1 MKVLVLN
8 EAEIRRCA
16 GMTHE
21 AVAAVAIGFT
31 RLAEGRVSLPPIVRV
46 DIPSSRGEVD
56 IKTAYVEG
64 LDRFAIK
71 VASGFFGNPD
81 IGLPYGSGLMLL
93 MSARTGLLEVVLL
106 DNGYLTD
113 LRTGIAGAIA
123 ATHLAPRRI
132 DTAGVV
138 GTGMQAR
145 FQMRALKL
153 VRDFG
158 RIAVYGRNE
167 AAVRRYVAEMST
179 ELGVEVYP
187 MPDVAGVV
195 RESQFVVTTTP
206 TREPWLRA
214 EWLHTGL
221 HITAVGA
228 DGEHKQELHADV
240 FARADR
246 VACDSLVQCS
256 RLGELHHAYA
266 AGVLAQDHP
275 VTELGALTSGIATGR
290 ERDDEITIC
299 DLTGVGV
306 QDTTIAVQAYG
317 QAIELGLG
325 TSFEV

>member
-1 MKVLVLN
+1 VRVLVLN

-21 AVAAVAIGFT
+21 AVAAVALGFT
-31 RLAEGRVSLPPIVRV
+31 RLAEGCVSLPPIVRV
-46 DIPSSRGEVD
+46 DVPASRGEVD
-56 IKTAYVEG
+56 IKTAYIEG

-93 MSARTGLLEVVLL
+93 MSARTGLLEALLL

-123 ATHLAPRRI
+123 AQHLAPRQV
-132 DTAGVV
+132 DTAGVI

-153 VRDFG
+153 VRDFR
-158 RIAVYGRNE
+158 RIAVYGRRE
-167 AAVRRYVAEMST
+167 TAVRLYVAEMSA
-179 ELGVEVYP
+179 ELGVEVEP
-187 MPDVAGVV
+187 MPDAASVV
-195 RESQFVVTTTP
+195 RASQVVVTTTP

-214 EWLHTGL
+214 EWLHPGL

-228 DGEHKQELHADV
+228 DGEHKQELHADA
-240 FARADR
+240 FSRAGR
-246 VACDSLVQCS
+246 IACDSRAQCS

-266 AGVLAQDHP
+266 AGVLAPDHA
-275 VTELGALTSGIATGR
+275 VTELGALTGGAATGR
-290 ERDDEITIC
+290 EREDEITIC

-306 QDTTIAVQAYG
+306 QDTTIAVQTYG
-317 QAIELGLG
+317 KAIELGLG

>member
-1 MKVLVLN
+1 MNVLVLN

-21 AVAAVAIGFT
+21 AVAAVALGFT

-93 MSARTGLLEVVLL
+93 MSARTGLLEAILL

-123 ATHLAPRRI
+123 AQHLAPRRI

-153 VRDFG
+153 VRDFR
-158 RIAVYGRNE
+158 RIAVYGRKE
-167 AAVRRYVAEMST
+167 AAVRRYAADMSG
-179 ELGVEVYP
+179 ELGIEVQP
-187 MPDVAGVV
+187 MPDVASVV
-195 RESQFVVTTTP
+195 RESQVVLTTTP

-214 EWLHTGL
+214 EWLHPRL

-228 DGEHKQELHADV
+228 DGEHKQELHADA

-246 VACDSLVQCS
+246 VACDSLKQCS

-266 AGVLAQDHP
+266 AGVLAKDHP
-275 VTELGALTSGIATGR
+275 VTELGTLTSGGATGR

-306 QDTTIAVQAYG
+306 QDTTIAVQAHCR
-317 QAIELGLG
+317 AIELGLG
-325 TSFEV
+325 VSFKV

>member
-1 MKVLVLN
+1 MKVLILN
-8 EAEIRRCA
+8 EGEIRRCV

-21 AVAAVAIGFT
+21 AVAAVALGFT

-46 DIPSSRGEVD
+46 DIPAARGEVD

-71 VASGFFGNPD
+71 VASGFFGNPG

-93 MSARTGLLEVVLL
+93 MSARTGLLEAVLL

-123 ATHLAPRRI
+123 AQHLAPRRV

-153 VRDFG
+153 VRNFR
-158 RIAVYGRNE
+158 RIIVHERNP
-167 AAVRRYVAEMST
+167 ASTARYAAEMGA
-179 ELGVEVYP
+179 ELGVQVQP
-187 MPDVAGVV
+187 VADIGQLV
-195 RESQFVVTTTP
+195 REAQVVVTTTP
-206 TREPWLRA
+206 TREPWLKP
-214 EWLHTGL
+214 EWLHPGL

-228 DGEHKQELHADV
+228 DGEHKQELHAQV
-240 FARADR
+240 FSRVDR
-246 VACDSLVQCS
+246 IVCDSRAQCV
-256 RLGELHHAYA
+256 RLGELHHAIA
-266 AGVLAQDHP
+266 TGVLAPDAP
-275 VTELGALTSGIATGR
+275 VTELGALTAGTASGRST
-290 ERDDEITIC
+290 ETEITIC

-306 QDTTIAVQAYG
+306 QDTTIAVQAYA
-317 QAIELGLG
+317 QAVELGLG
-325 TSFEV
+325 THFDV

>member
-8 EAEIRRCA
+8 EAEIRRCV
-16 GMTHE
+16 GLTHE
-21 AVAAVAIGFT
+21 AVAAVALGFT
-31 RLAEGRVSLPPIVRV
+31 RLAEGRVNLPPIVRV
-46 DIPSSRGEVD
+46 DIPVSRGEVD
-56 IKTAYVEG
+56 IKTAYIDG

-71 VASGFFGNPD
+71 VASGFFGNPE
-81 IGLPYGSGLMLL
+81 ICLPYGSGLMLL
-93 MSARTGLLEVVLL
+93 MSARTGFLEAVLL

-123 ATHLAPRRI
+123 AQYLAPRHI

-153 VRDFG
+153 VRD
-158 RIAVYGRNE
+158 
-167 AAVRRYVAEMST
+167 VRRIVVHGRSEASMQRYAAEMSG
-179 ELGVEVYP
+179 ELGVEVQP
-187 MPDVAGVV
+187 VPDAADVV
-195 RESQFVVTTTP
+195 RESQVVVTTTP

-214 EWLHTGL
+214 EWLHPGL

-228 DGEHKQELHADV
+228 DGEHKQELHAEV

-246 VACDSLVQCS
+246 IVCDSRAQCS
-256 RLGELHHAYA
+256 RLGELHHAFA
-266 AGVLAQDHP
+266 AGVLQPDHP
-275 VTELGALTSGIATGR
+275 VVELGALTSGAATGR
-290 ERDDEITIC
+290 ERDTEITIC

-306 QDTTIAVQAYG
+306 QDTTIAVQAHG
-317 QAIELGLG
+317 KALELGLG